1 MPPRRSARV
10 AAVAERATTALA
22 PLPLSIVLY
31 IFALLPV
38 DVRARAAA
46 VCRCWRAA
54 VAERSL
60 WTRLE
65 LRPANYDLDP
75 VFDVGARLLRG
86 AAARAGGDLRS
97 LHVDLYCV
105 SLPILLEVAA
115 ANAGALEELHV
126 SSRGISLYHDDIVSL
141 LRAAP
146 RLRVLSADVQ
156 DVQTVHARAMLRNEA
171 PFEALRVC
179 RTLSPFMESED
190 EVIAFAADV
199 VAHPPLQQLY
209 MVVAP
214 LNTSAALD
222 AVVDAVIVRKIRTL
236 TLIQCDLSTA
246 STPALVRLLGSRAL
260 TTLVYREEAQ
270 LLDVPASD
278 ALGAALRANTTL
290 TSLSFEGMGFWRDI
304 DAAAALLH
312 ALVGH
317 PSVRDLSFYTM
328 RTAQLTMRATQ
339 LLQAPH
345 LGRCLLQMRRR

>member
-1 MPPRRSARV
+1 
-10 AAVAERATTALA
+10 
-22 PLPLSIVLY
+22 
-31 IFALLPV
+31 
-38 DVRARAAA
+38 
-46 VCRCWRAA
+46 
-54 VAERSL
+54 
-60 WTRLE
+60 
-65 LRPANYDLDP
+65 
-75 VFDVGARLLRG
+75 
-86 AAARAGGDLRS
+86 
-97 LHVDLYCV
+97 
-105 SLPILLEVAA
+105 
-115 ANAGALEELHV
+115 
-126 SSRGISLYHDDIVSL
+126 
-141 LRAAP
+141 
-146 RLRVLSADVQ
+146 
-156 DVQTVHARAMLRNEA
+156 
-171 PFEALRVC
+171 
-179 RTLSPFMESED
+179 
-190 EVIAFAADV
+190 
-199 VAHPPLQQLY
+199 